1 MNSQEWMSWI
11 EAFFNELEVYE
22 DINNSCNY
30 KQNLLDAIKT
40 FLAESNEKNAEHV
53 YFSFFDAYW
62 IGDKKDNPF
71 LELIKSVNQYEQTA
85 GSLIKNHRDHYYHTV
100 YVFLIG
106 LIFYQNCDY
115 IQKVFNDYIHKSKY
129 TDYYTTKHEE
139 FLYRWGITSL
149 FHDVAYPLEI
159 TIKQLNEYYNYSVSY
174 GEKSMPKKFLDIGGL
189 DLYKAQHSFTIPEQ
203 YKEEFA
209 KKYKNIID
217 LDVSDSCSLLA
228 MDIARDLSLEKDI
241 LCNILS
247 NYDQKISDG
256 IIDHAYFGALICLKW
271 HSVLINKSIWNP
283 AYFYF
288 PILDS
293 ASSIFLHNAYEHCI
307 MKELRTNIKL
317 DIIEKPIA
325 FLLCLSDS
333 LQEWNRKLYGKNTGR
348 CEFFTAY
355 FNFNKLDNK
364 ILIKYLVSEKENAKN
379 IYNDIAKKLN
389 LDNMPHLEISYK
401 QVIKESV

>member
-85 GSLIKNHRDHYYHTV
+85 GSLIKNHRDHYCHTV

-139 FLYRWGITSL
+139 FLYRWGIISL

-159 TIKQLNEYYNYSVSY
+159 TIKQLNEY
-174 GEKSMPKKFLDIGGL
+174 
-189 DLYKAQHSFTIPEQ
+189 
-203 YKEEFA
+203 
-209 KKYKNIID
+209 
-217 LDVSDSCSLLA
+217 
-228 MDIARDLSLEKDI
+228 
-241 LCNILS
+241 
-247 NYDQKISDG
+247 
-256 IIDHAYFGALICLKW
+256 
-271 HSVLINKSIWNP
+271 
-283 AYFYF
+283 
-288 PILDS
+288 
-293 ASSIFLHNAYEHCI
+293 
-307 MKELRTNIKL
+307 
-317 DIIEKPIA
+317 
-325 FLLCLSDS
+325 
-333 LQEWNRKLYGKNTGR
+333 
-348 CEFFTAY
+348 
-355 FNFNKLDNK
+355 
-364 ILIKYLVSEKENAKN
+364 
-379 IYNDIAKKLN
+379 
-389 LDNMPHLEISYK
+389 
-401 QVIKESV
+401 